1 MICHIIP
8 SKRTDQKRVA
18 VCKCLSRKTKTKIQN
33 KGKTIKEIKF
43 NDNDIFIND
52 HLSPKNRE
60 LFALASELR
69 RNRQYKYL
77 WTKNGS
83 IHICVKLVT
92 PE

>member
-1 MICHIIP
+1 M
-8 SKRTDQKRVA
+8 
-18 VCKCLSRKTKTKIQN
+18 
-33 KGKTIKEIKF
+33 KEIKF

-69 RNRQYKYL
+69 RSRQYKYL

-83 IHICVKLVT
+83 IHMRKTDNSRIISIKNKNDLAT
-92 PE
+92 LSAPEM